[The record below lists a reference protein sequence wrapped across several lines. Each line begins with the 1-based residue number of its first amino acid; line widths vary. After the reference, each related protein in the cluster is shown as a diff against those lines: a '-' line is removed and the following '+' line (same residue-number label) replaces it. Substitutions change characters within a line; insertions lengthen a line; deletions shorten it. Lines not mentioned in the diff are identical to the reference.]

1 MAKVS
6 GSGQWLAP
14 WSRIRIVLQVQ
25 ALKSIRP
32 PFPAA
37 AAAHGSPG
45 LAGSLLFRFPGGLR
59 LPTLLWA
66 PPAPARTREKSGFG
80 HFLASI
86 LGKLCR
92 KKKEK
97 PKPPAPGSMITIYFS
112 KQTLRKQLGT
122 WMLPN
127 SDVQWEILSNSP
139 LRGSSQAMSVTIE
152 VQKAKPSPVAHSL
165 FLLP

>member
-66 PPAPARTREKSGFG
+66 PPAPARTREKSGRRV
-80 HFLASI
+80 ASV
-86 LGKLCR
+86 
-92 KKKEK
+92 
-97 PKPPAPGSMITIYFS
+97 P
-112 KQTLRKQLGT
+112 Q
-122 WMLPN
+122 
-127 SDVQWEILSNSP
+127 
-139 LRGSSQAMSVTIE
+139 RGSQGPGPPPLSCATAVTASFSRFRTLPGFHSGKALQEEEGETQASCSWIND
-152 VQKAKPSPVAHSL
+152 HNLL
-165 FLLP
+165 FKTNFEEATGHMDATEFRCAVGDTE

>member
-1 MAKVS
+1 MKAGV
-6 GSGQWLAP
+6 GGYLA
-14 WSRIRIVLQVQ
+14 VAQNHQVQ